1 VRTLHNFL
9 KENEVMTNELSPKV
23 MRHCKI
29 CTQYALHYRGR
40 AVCCACFIA
49 KKRELMPP
57 LCELIGPKV
66 FKRKRIR
73 NNYQGA
79 EYHRKWRIRHRQ
91 SANEAARRYREKVKS
106 LLPEREKLP
115 KVELVGIEALRHI
128 VGKSGDCEGLSC
140 TICPLNYRETCMNKE
155 ILAEAKRLL
164 NEEVIRD

>member
-1 VRTLHNFL
+1 
-9 KENEVMTNELSPKV
+9 MTNELSPKV

-29 CTQYALHYRGR
+29 CGLHALCYRGR

-49 KKRELMPP
+49 KKREAVPP
-57 LCELIGPKV
+57 LYELIGPKV
-66 FKRKRIR
+66 FKRKRLR

-79 EYHRKWRIRHRQ
+79 EYHRKWRTMHRQ

-128 VGKSGDCEGLSC
+128 VAKSGDCEGLSC
-140 TICPLNYRETCMNKE
+140 TICPLNYRESCKPAE
-155 ILAEAKRLL
+155 IAVEAERLL
-164 NEEVIRD
+164 REKTIRD